1 MSKVQNYT
9 IVFNTAQSDVDA
21 AMQSIGSQFSTDL
34 INLVAQQIL
43 LDNIMIDS
51 ETLSDD
57 GLTLT
62 VQRTWTDIVYDSLIA
77 IQSVDSIRT
86 QINNLSHVSSVTYD
100 FTDA

>member
-43 LDNIMIDS
+43 LDNIITDE
-51 ETLSDD
+51 ETLSGD

-62 VQRTWTDIVYDSLIA
+62 VQRTWNDDVYDSLIA
-77 IQSVDSIRT
+77 IQSIDSIRT
-86 QINNLSHVSSVTYD
+86 QINNLSHVSSVTYG